1 MELTLWQTSR
11 TLRARAIH
19 LILLTG
25 LIVGCSSSGPQ
36 KEAAEPA
43 PPPPPPAEPASTMPA
58 PPAAQHRD
66 ARG

>member
-36 KEAAEPA
+36 KEAAEA
-43 PPPPPPAEPASTMPA
+43 APPPPPAEPASAMPAA
-58 PPAAQHRD
+58 PPAAQH
-66 ARG
+66 

>member
-25 LIVGCSSSGPQ
+25 LIVGCSSSGPT
-36 KEAAEPA
+36 KEAAEAA
-43 PPPPPPAEPASTMPA
+43 PPPPAGRAGERHAGSA
-58 PPAAQHRD
+58 PRRKH
-66 ARG
+66 